1 MIKISLFCI
10 LASCFVGS
18 SCADSIE
25 IKYIQ
30 AREGSALDQY
40 GIDLIN
46 FLIEVSGEKAHF
58 IPIEDTGSQ
67 TRRQLLM
74 QRGVY
79 DVDWFGGTTNI
90 ESLVVPIRYPILRGL
105 LGHRVFITNKE
116 TRALLNTDMPFN
128 QLIKFSLIQGQ
139 GWGDVL
145 ILKNGGFTKV
155 RTIADFNA
163 LFKMIEVNRTSLFP
177 RSIIEPYQELGKR
190 CSLNENYECT
200 DRNLLIDDKLLLI
213 YKLPMFIFI
222 SPKRQDLIKIFSSAF
237 ENHYEE
243 FLVFFNNHPLIK
255 DSLKKLNNRTVFQ
268 IHGTKTLSNETLNI
282 PNKYW
287 MDTYTKPF

>member
-1 MIKISLFCI
+1 MIKIALFCI
-10 LASCFVGS
+10 LIFSLVGS
-18 SCADSIE
+18 SYADSVQ
-25 IKYIQ
+25 IKYIK
-30 AREGSALDQY
+30 ARKGSALDQY
-40 GIDLIN
+40 GIDLVK

-74 QRGVY
+74 QEGYY
-79 DVDWFGGTTNI
+79 DIDWFGSTKKVDT
-90 ESLVVPIRYPILRGL
+90 LVVPIRYPILRGL

-116 TRALLNTDMPFN
+116 TRVLINSEMSFN
-128 QLIKFSLIQGQ
+128 QLIKFSIIQGE
-139 GWGDVL
+139 GWGDVM
-145 ILKNGGFTKV
+145 ILKNGGFTKMK
-155 RTIADFNA
+155 TIADFNS
-163 LFKMIEVNRTSLFP
+163 LFKIIEVNRSSLFP
-177 RSIIEPYQELGKR
+177 RSIIEPYQELDER

-200 DRNLLIDDKLLLI
+200 DRNLLIDDKWLLV
-213 YKLPMFIFI
+213 YKLPMFIFV
-222 SPKRQDLIKIFSSAF
+222 SPKRQDLIKIFNSAF

-255 DSLKKLNNRTVFQ
+255 DALKKLNNRTVFQ

-282 PNKYW
+282 PDKYW